1 MTPCAFI
8 AYYVDN
14 IYDLYNS
21 GKTLSDA
28 LFSDF
33 MKNGRKWQREYGL
46 DNWKKPKE
54 SLESDEYFEVLKKY
68 DEELWGLTEKNWES
82 EYLNV

>member
-1 MTPCAFI
+1 MTACAII

-28 LFSDF
+28 LFCDF
-33 MKNGRKWQREYGL
+33 MKNGRKMRSPRT
-46 DNWKKPKE
+46 KRPRIT
-54 SLESDEYFEVLKKY
+54 LESDEYFEVLKKY
-68 DEELWGLTEKNWES
+68 DEELWGLTEKNWEN